1 MVVGNEKM
9 ANNHSRLHYVSLAF
23 LNTDLDTD
31 FTVPGAVS
39 RGRWV
44 CLFLQEK
51 EKFSLLCN
59 FNKLHSLIGFK
70 VRK

>member
-1 MVVGNEKM
+1 MVVGTEKM

-39 RGRWV
+39 RGRV
-44 CLFLQEK
+44 GLPLSPRKGEIFTVMQLQQASFLDT
-51 EKFSLLCN
+51 F
-59 FNKLHSLIGFK
+59 
-70 VRK
+70 